1 MKMDNYALAKKIC
14 LEMGIEWDDNA
25 KYATIG
31 KVELK
36 EYLKE
41 NMIFIN
47 VIEEKYHPV
56 ELSTSV
62 YKRTKE
68 NEYVLA
74 A

>member
-25 KYATIG
+25 QYATIG
-31 KVELK
+31 KVELR
-36 EYLKE
+36 EYLLE
-41 NMIFIN
+41 NAVFIN
-47 VIEEKYHPV
+47 LIEEKYHPV

-62 YKRTKE
+62 YERTKE
-68 NEYVLA
+68 DEYVLA